1 MLHFFTRLAYSHI
14 FQALLQNE
22 IRLLFYVVTTV
33 VLLELYVHLY
43 RPLKIKHFEADE
55 NWGGNLVCIGLIQC
69 AKLVWSS

>member
-55 NWGGNLVCIGLIQC
+55 N
-69 AKLVWSS
+69 

>member
-22 IRLLFYVVTTV
+22 IRLLFCGVTAV

-43 RPLKIKHFEADE
+43 RPLKMKHCEADE
-55 NWGGNLVCIGLIQC
+55 NWGKNLVCIGLIQC